1 MTYQRRSLIGWS
13 CWARATPYTG
23 PCPPC
28 LQSHAVS
35 CGGDT
40 GLGGESGA
48 GFSAV
53 LWERPLLLRALNIL
67 RPRYHAC
74 SRPSRLIGR
83 SLNSSPQA
91 IALRRARVKL
101 ASRTQCCN
109 EVWRRRQT
117 LRTASKVSY
126 HEFTRRYSGLYLY
139 AQSFT

>member
-13 CWARATPYTG
+13 CWAIATPYTG

-28 LQSHAVS
+28 LQSRAVS

-67 RPRYHAC
+67 CPRYHAC
-74 SRPSRLIGR
+74 GRPSRLIGR

-91 IALRRARVKL
+91 IVLRRHVKL
-101 ASRTQCCN
+101 AGYSALTKTWIWQ
-109 EVWRRRQT
+109 QT
-117 LRTASKVSY
+117 PRTASKDTV
-126 HEFTRRYSGLYLY
+126 T
-139 AQSFT
+139 